1 MFIFPFKYQHYGI
14 TISITFAQQR
24 AAVKTHVID
33 MLSLEQKVP
42 LAIMAIIGTYSVQ
55 RVGGLS
61 PKGVG
66 ISRVEAYKWVGKS
79 VI

>member
-1 MFIFPFKYQHYGI
+1 MGI

-42 LAIMAIIGTYSVQ
+42 LAIIGTYSVQ